1 MLALLLRQEK
11 EKNWRRDSSEGKGM
25 KEKAFHSGN

>member
-11 EKNWRRDSSEGKGM
+11 EKNWRRDSSEGK
-25 KEKAFHSGN
+25 SIP